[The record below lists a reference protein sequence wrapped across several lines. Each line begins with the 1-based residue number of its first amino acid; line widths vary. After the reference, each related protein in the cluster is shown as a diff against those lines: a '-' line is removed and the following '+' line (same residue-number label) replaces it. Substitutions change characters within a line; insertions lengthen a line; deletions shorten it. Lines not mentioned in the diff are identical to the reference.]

1 MKSWWF
7 IMILVL
13 SFLLETAGCFLLLGK
28 MERVGQN
35 PVQVNECL
43 RAVENNWN
51 DEAAYVNTLPFAL
64 LNADGVLVYQNTEG
78 ISRSVNE
85 AIQNQDLILDVVV
98 ENTTVGKMIIH
109 NETTENIN
117 GYRTRILRVVW
128 GMGAFQ
134 LLLAL
139 VFYFYLRKRILQPFH
154 KLNDFAMRV
163 AGGNLDMPLDID
175 RKHIFGSFTES
186 FDLMR
191 SELKKARIAEK
202 KANDDKKE
210 MVAKL
215 SHDIK
220 TPVAS
225 IKSTSEFGYEVTA
238 DERAKEMFW
247 RINTKSDQ
255 LTALVDNL
263 FTSSIQDIT
272 EIVVNPGNYPSDI
285 LPALIQHADYLLKA
299 NQVSVPDCRIFVD
312 KLRLQQSFDNIFMN
326 SYKYAGTD
334 ITVDVRL
341 EEVYLV
347 VRIADCGRGVK
358 PEELPLLKEKYKRGS
373 NTKEK
378 DGAGLGLYLTDYFL
392 MKMDGKLVLQN
403 AAPGFAAVIYLRR
416 I

>member
-1 MKSWWF
+1 MKSRWF

-13 SFLLETAGCFLLLGK
+13 TLILETAGCVLLLGK
-28 MERVGQN
+28 MEGVGPD

-43 RAVENNWN
+43 HAVEDNWN
-51 DEAAYVNTLPFAL
+51 NEAAYVNTLPFAL
-64 LNADGVLVYQNTEG
+64 LDADGALLYQNTEG

-85 AIQNQDLILDVVV
+85 AVRNNDLILDVVA
-98 ENTTVGKMIIH
+98 EDITVGKMIIH

-117 GYRTRILRVVW
+117 KYRTRMLRVVC
-128 GMGAFQ
+128 GMGALQ
-134 LLLAL
+134 LLLVLAL
-139 VFYFYLRKRILQPFH
+139 YLYLRKRIIQPFY
-154 KLNDFAMRV
+154 KLSDFAVRV
-163 AGGNLDMPLDID
+163 AGGNLDMPLNMD
-175 RKHIFGSFTES
+175 RRHIFGSFTEA

-225 IKSTSEFGYEVTA
+225 IKSTSEIGYEITVE
-238 DERAKEMFW
+238 ERSKEMFG
-247 RINTKSDQ
+247 RINAKADQ
-255 LTALVDNL
+255 LTALADNL
-263 FTSSIQDIT
+263 FTSSVQDIT
-272 EIVVNPGNYPSDI
+272 EIAVNPGNYPSDI
-285 LPALIQHADYLLKA
+285 LPALIQHADYLGKA

-326 SYKYAGTD
+326 SYKYAGTE
-334 ITVDVRL
+334 ITVDVRM
-341 EEVYLV
+341 EEMYLV
-347 VRIADCGRGVK
+347 IRITDCGGGVRQ
-358 PEELPLLKEKYKRGS
+358 EELPLLKEKYKRGS

-378 DGAGLGLYLTDYFL
+378 EGAGLGLYLTDYFL
-392 MKMDGKLVLQN
+392 VKMGGKLVLQN
-403 AAPGFAAVIYLRR
+403 ADPGFAAVLYLRR

>member
-1 MKSWWF
+1 MKSRWF

-13 SFLLETAGCFLLLGK
+13 TLILETAGCVLLLGK
-28 MERVGQN
+28 MEGVGPD

-43 RAVENNWN
+43 HAVEDNWN
-51 DEAAYVNTLPFAL
+51 NEAAYVNTLPFAL
-64 LNADGVLVYQNTEG
+64 LDADGALLYQNTEG

-85 AIQNQDLILDVVV
+85 AVRNNDLILDVVA
-98 ENTTVGKMIIH
+98 EDITVGKMIIH

-117 GYRTRILRVVW
+117 KYRTRMLWVVC
-128 GMGAFQ
+128 GMGALQ
-134 LLLAL
+134 LLLVLAL
-139 VFYFYLRKRILQPFH
+139 YLYLRKRIIQPFH
-154 KLNDFAMRV
+154 KLSDFAVRV
-163 AGGNLDMPLDID
+163 AGGNLDMPLNMD
-175 RKHIFGSFTES
+175 RRHIFGSFTEA

-225 IKSTSEFGYEVTA
+225 IKSTSEIGYEITA
-238 DERAKEMFW
+238 EERSKEMFG
-247 RINTKSDQ
+247 RINAKADQ
-255 LTALVDNL
+255 LTALADNL
-263 FTSSIQDIT
+263 FTSSVQDIT
-272 EIVVNPGNYPSDI
+272 EIAVNPGNYPSDI
-285 LPALIQHADYLLKA
+285 LPALIQHADYLGKA

-326 SYKYAGTD
+326 SYKYAGTE
-334 ITVDVRL
+334 ITVDVRM
-341 EEVYLV
+341 EEMYLV
-347 VRIADCGRGVK
+347 IRITDCGGGVK
-358 PEELPLLKEKYKRGS
+358 YEELPLLKEKYKRGS

-378 DGAGLGLYLTDYFL
+378 EGAGLGLYLTDYFL
-392 MKMDGKLVLQN
+392 VKMGGKLVLQN
-403 AAPGFAAVIYLRR
+403 ADPGFAAVLYLRR